1 MPQASPTRRPLKT
14 IEQIP
19 KTKATTELGAVLFV
33 ILFSSIIIYFLKL
46 YPLQRYTILVYSQS
60 FSNIFHAF
68 LKLYFVATGRF

>member
-33 ILFSSIIIYFLKL
+33 KL